1 MMLYEMDYVY
11 LLPYYAKTIPFVVY
25 YYICEGENDKTDLE
39 QLMPNNI
46 ASPNNTLPK

>member
-11 LLPYYAKTIPFVVY
+11 LLPYYYAKTIPFDV

-39 QLMPNNI
+39 QLML
-46 ASPNNTLPK
+46 SPNNTLPK